1 MQLNSISAWQQ
12 VAWSFSHA
20 QSDRTKQC
28 ALHLRQLV
36 DQPPHQTVMP
46 AKQRAQKGNCLIEH
60 TAVFSGG
67 SPSPPVLLLILSPLS
82 SRCPLQRIARGHLE
96 GSSSQ
101 MAVWL
106 YRQKVR
112 WLLIRSDT
120 CSHSKK
126 VPLLKGT
133 KRLKI
138 NNNNNDMAP
147 MFRLNFLTCS
157 QELT

>member
-20 QSDRTKQC
+20 QSVRTEQRT
-28 ALHLRQLV
+28 LHLRQLV
-36 DQPPHQTVMP
+36 DQPTHQTVVP
-46 AKQRAQKGNCLIEH
+46 AEQCAQKRDWLIGH
-60 TAVFSGG
+60 AAVFSGG

-82 SRCPLQRIARGHLE
+82 SRCPLQRIARGHWE

-112 WLLIRSDT
+112 WLLIRSLPDT
-120 CSHSKK
+120 CSHSRK
-126 VPLLKGT
+126 
-133 KRLKI
+133 
-138 NNNNNDMAP
+138 
-147 MFRLNFLTCS
+147 FNF
-157 QELT
+157 